1 MAKLKARG
9 RQEIARLVKVTE
21 TPDDKDV
28 SEEKSQIALMTDGNV
43 LSRRVIRWRP
53 GSSMLDYGGS
63 PTHDYGWKVKGKIKT
78 GLTAED
84 FVRIYQGRGFTLE
97 SSSGAYLVR
106 QGNTIENRSS
116 EPIRSEAKAAS
127 QKKAATR
134 RAAHPKI
141 SSSAKPGKRIFI
153 GYKTEIDG
161 EGKGE
166 GPGLYVTN
174 ATSGLSDLLNSNRR
188 DAVYGPFAS
197 MELAEIAAWDRM
209 AYIEDMSF
217 SHLLPLEIIEGNSKD
232 HVESG
237 FGYSWWRNGTQIG
250 PPVDRRQLRLFDR
263 SYRP

>member
-9 RQEIARLVKVTE
+9 RQEIARLLKVTP

-53 GSSMLDYGGS
+53 GGSMTQYGGN
-63 PTHDYGWKVKGKIKT
+63 PTHDYGWKVKGKIKA

-106 QGNTIENRSS
+106 EGDTITDRSS

-134 RAAHPKI
+134 RATQPKTPKT
-141 SSSAKPGKRIFI
+141 SKPGKRIFI

-166 GPGLYVTN
+166 GAGLYVTN
-174 ATSGLSDLLNSNRR
+174 ATSGLDGTLNSNLRS
-188 DAVYGPFAS
+188 AVYGPFAS
-197 MELAEIAAWDRM
+197 MELAEIAAWDRLS
-209 AYIEDMSF
+209 YIEDMRF
-217 SHLLPLEIIEGNSKD
+217 THLSPVEIVEGNSKD
-232 HVESG
+232 HVEAG
-237 FGYSWWRNGTQIG
+237 FGHSWWRNGVHRG
-250 PPVDRRQLRLFDR
+250 PPIDRRQLRLFDR
-263 SYRP
+263 SYSP